1 MSKYFTEQ
9 TIRILENILH
19 GVILTD
25 RRGHILFW
33 NAANEDIFGYTKQE
47 IINRPINVL
56 FDDESDLPLGE
67 LLRKCSQMKPV
78 FRRLHGIHKEGTSL
92 WLEVR
97 AKLIKAPEE
106 NRNYCVIT
114 LMNIDELIS
123 TETRLDHSQAI
134 AEAIFNTS
142 SDAIFT
148 ADCEG
153 KILSANEA
161 FSNMFGY
168 DHNELIG
175 ENLNLLMPFHY
186 DFERDNFS
194 DSYLES
200 DKNNLVD
207 KGEETQG
214 LKKNHLIFPVELSLS
229 EIPINGIQI
238 LAGIIRDLSKRRE
251 LEHRLIEIGNEERR
265 RIGRDLHDGLGQML
279 TGIRMLAESLAR
291 KLHANAVPGAEEVK
305 EIAEMINEADGI
317 ARSIA
322 RDMVQV
328 EIEKKGLEVA
338 VDELCRKIEKMT
350 GVSCK
355 LTIEKDFEIED
366 QTRALHLYRIIQEAI
381 NNAVKHGKATSIDIQ
396 IFEHDHHISIEIQ
409 DDGVGFSDQPSDQE
423 GKGIQIME
431 YRARMMGGNL
441 DLLRT
446 ESNRTMVRCL
456 IPHSLEQFLE
466 TNKMS
471 FG

>member
-1 MSKYFTEQ
+1 
-9 TIRILENILH
+9 
-19 GVILTD
+19 
-25 RRGHILFW
+25 
-33 NAANEDIFGYTKQE
+33 
-47 IINRPINVL
+47 
-56 FDDESDLPLGE
+56 
-67 LLRKCSQMKPV
+67 
-78 FRRLHGIHKEGTSL
+78 
-92 WLEVR
+92 
-97 AKLIKAPEE
+97 
-106 NRNYCVIT
+106 
-114 LMNIDELIS
+114 
-123 TETRLDHSQAI
+123 
-134 AEAIFNTS
+134 
-142 SDAIFT
+142 
-148 ADCEG
+148 
-153 KILSANEA
+153 
-161 FSNMFGY
+161 
-168 DHNELIG
+168 
-175 ENLNLLMPFHY
+175 LMPFRY
-186 DFERDNFS
+186 DFDHDNFS
-194 DSYLES
+194 ESYLET
-200 DKNNLVD
+200 DKNNLAD
-207 KGEETQG
+207 IGKETQG
-214 LKKNHLIFPVELSLS
+214 IKKNHLIFPVELSLS

-338 VDELCRKIEKMT
+338 VDELCLKIEKMT

-355 LTIEKDFEIED
+355 LNIEKDFEIEN

-381 NNAVKHGKATSIDIQ
+381 NNAVKHGKANSIDIQ
-396 IFEHDHHISIEIQ
+396 ILEHDHHISIEIQ

>member
-1 MSKYFTEQ
+1 MPKYFTEQ
-9 TIRILENILH
+9 TLRILENILH

-25 RRGHILFW
+25 GRGHILFW
-33 NAANEDIFGYTKQE
+33 NSANEDIFGYTKQE

-67 LLRKCSQMKPV
+67 LLRKCSQQEPV
-78 FRRLHGIHKEGTSL
+78 FGRWHGIHKEGSTL

-97 AKLIKAPEE
+97 AKLIEATEE
-106 NRNYCVIT
+106 NRTYCLIT
-114 LMNIDELIS
+114 LVNIDKLKS
-123 TETRLDHSQAI
+123 TETRLNNSQAI
-134 AEAIFNTS
+134 AEAIFSTS

-148 ADCEG
+148 ADSNG
-153 KILSANEA
+153 IILSANKA
-161 FSNMFGY
+161 FSKMFGY
-168 DHNELIG
+168 GHNELIG
-175 ENLNLLMPFHY
+175 ENLNLLMPFNY
-186 DFERDNFS
+186 DLDPENYS
-194 DSYLES
+194 ESYLETGNDS
-200 DKNNLVD
+200 HVD
-207 KGEETQG
+207 KGKETQG
-214 LKKNHLIFPVELSLS
+214 LKKNQLIFPIELSLS
-229 EIPINGIQI
+229 EILCSGNRI

-279 TGIRMLAESLAR
+279 TGIRMLADSLAR

-350 GVSCK
+350 GAKCK
-355 LTIEKDFEIED
+355 LNIGKDFEFEN
-366 QTRALHLYRIIQEAI
+366 QSRALHLYRIIQEAI
-381 NNAVKHGKATSIDIQ
+381 NNALKHGKADSINIQ
-396 IFEHDHHISIEIQ
+396 ILEHDRHISVEIQ
-409 DDGVGFSDQPSDQE
+409 DDGVGFSDRRSDHD
-423 GKGIQIME
+423 GKGIQIMKH
-431 YRARMMGGNL
+431 RARMMGGNL

-446 ESNRTMVRCL
+446 ENNRTMVRCM
-456 IPHSLEQFLE
+456 IPHSLEQFV
-466 TNKMS
+466 
-471 FG
+471 

>member
-67 LLRKCSQMKPV
+67 LLRKCSQMKSV
-78 FRRLHGIHKEGTSL
+78 FGRWHRIHKEGTSL

-97 AKLIKAPEE
+97 AKLIEAPEG

-114 LMNIDELIS
+114 LVNIDKLIS
-123 TETRLDHSQAI
+123 TESRLNHSQAI

-168 DHNELIG
+168 EHNELIG
-175 ENLNLLMPFHY
+175 ENLNLLMPFRY
-186 DFERDNFS
+186 DFDHDNFS
-194 DSYLES
+194 ESYLET
-200 DKNNLVD
+200 DKNNLAD
-207 KGEETQG
+207 IGKETQG
-214 LKKNHLIFPVELSLS
+214 IKKNHLIFPVELSLS

-279 TGIRMLAESLAR
+279 TGIRMLAESLSR
-291 KLHANAVPGAEEVK
+291 KLHANAVPGADEVK
-305 EIAEMINEADGI
+305 EIAEMISEADGI

-322 RDMVQV
+322 RDMEQV
-328 EIEKKGLEVA
+328 EIEKKGFQSA
-338 VDELCRKIEKMT
+338 VDELCRKTEKMT
-350 GVSCK
+350 GVNCT
-355 LTIEKDFEIED
+355 LDIRNDPEIENHSK
-366 QTRALHLYRIIQEAI
+366 ALHLYRIVQEAI
-381 NNAVKHGKATSIDIQ
+381 NNAVKHGNPKNIDIRLS
-396 IFEHDHHISIEIQ
+396 ENADHLLVVVQ
-409 DDGVGFSDQPSDQE
+409 DDGNGFSNPAKDHE
-423 GKGIQIME
+423 GKGIQIMKH
-431 YRARMMGGNL
+431 RARMMGGNL
-441 DLLRT
+441 ELVRT
-446 ESNRTMVRCL
+446 KHNRTMVRCM
-456 IPHSLEQFLE
+456 IPHRFKQFAQP
-466 TNKMS
+466 
-471 FG
+471 